1 MNGANLSG
9 AIDVIVVELPNGD
22 LVSTPFH
29 VRFGKYGVFYSGD
42 KVIDIK
48 INGQDIVNLEMK
60 LTDSGVGYFVTQD
73 DEYSNLMTEKNENSD
88 KDNEKII
95 ENNEDNSNPYNNNNK
110 QCQDIK
116 DDKIQDNNIS
126 IVVTE
131 SPENNDNSKIVDNKT
146 KFLKSLPFNNS
157 IFSMRKNRSLP
168 DLTSLSNLS
177 KEQDFN
183 QHNVQNNIIDFSNY
197 KTSRFDDMIDSGG
210 LSEADV
216 DNLDD
221 KDFLSI
227 RNNGNKS
234 GKFRSYGDIAIHRK
248 QSDSTILYMKPQ
260 INFFRGA
267 DLQKHKEI
275 KYDEYFKKNEGNI
288 NKKCRKNDVKKSDNE
303 YDGDVDDDDDIKQS
317 IIGNSSSISLIG
329 EAALS
334 DSEVDYD
341 GRNNSNLQEVVE
353 HGEWKWGE
361 IPKTKE
367 EEAAN
372 KELLRKKKGVENEVN
387 KKKKQDKRRSG
398 WNFWP
403 FKREVVDDNSDD
415 ENQRS
420 KRIKQ
425 DESITV
431 EDLQAYINNPEKY
444 DKYMGSTKFESDKKP
459 KRDVL
464 VSATDSG
471 NHSAIL
477 SNTTS
482 TVTTPTS
489 TDAMYINFDSDG
501 GKNLGSLSD
510 GIYDDDIITPTED
523 NKQIINA
530 KKIEFSGKQR
540 IPSDTSISS
549 LPDPFYK
556 DECDSKNFDINDKY
570 NITGKKHFSQS
581 LPKDES
587 PLSLRIDIEGST
599 SSTIPPP
606 SPLSPPLS
614 PPLENKCNIFKQTL
628 RLTSSQLKSLNLHY
642 GSNEAHFSI
651 TTKYQGTSWCSC
663 HIYLFHWYDK
673 LIISDIDGTITKSD
687 ILGHVIPAIGGQW
700 AHSGVTKLYQRIKN
714 NGYKM
719 VYLSSRAIGQSYT
732 TKNYLKNVNQNSEVL
747 PDGPVLL
754 CPDSIITA
762 FRREVIERRPEEF
775 KIACLS
781 DLKALFPKELESNPF
796 VAGFGN
802 RDTDVK
808 SYLAVGIPHNKILIV
823 NPNGD
828 VKCSDKMGI
837 SFSTNY
843 SAMAIETVDYMFP
856 PLINVEEKIID
867 NPNISKEDKKNL
879 DNDNKIN
886 NSLTEENSDLQSLE
900 NVEGKDNISS
910 KTYVSPLQTSFK
922 HSTTSSSFT
931 FWRIPPNTDLI

>member
-22 LVSTPFH
+22 LISTPFH

-48 INGQDIVNLEMK
+48 INGRDILNLEMK
-60 LTDSGVGYFVTQD
+60 LTESGVGYFVTQD
-73 DEYSNLMTEKNENSD
+73 EDDKNITTTEKDESSN
-88 KDNEKII
+88 KDIDTIVEVN
-95 ENNEDNSNPYNNNNK
+95 DATPNPYNNNNK
-110 QCQDIK
+110 QTQDSK
-116 DDKIQDNNIS
+116 EDKPQDSNIS
-126 IVVTE
+126 IVLTDAE
-131 SPENNDNSKIVDNKT
+131 GADTSKVVDDNKT

-177 KEQDFN
+177 RERDFN
-183 QHNVQNNIIDFSNY
+183 QDNSQISTDFSNY
-197 KTSRFDDMIDSGG
+197 KTSKFDSMTNYGG
-210 LSEADV
+210 LSEAEF
-216 DNLDD
+216 DNMDRE
-221 KDFLSI
+221 DFLPIS
-227 RNNGNKS
+227 NNGNKS
-234 GKFRSYGDIAIHRK
+234 QKFRSYGDIAIYRK
-248 QSDSTILYMKPQ
+248 QSDSRILCMKSHT
-260 INFFRGA
+260 NFFRGA
-267 DLQKHKEI
+267 DLQKHSEIRQDKYLKKSEGTIINNKCSKGDIKE
-275 KYDEYFKKNEGNI
+275 
-288 NKKCRKNDVKKSDNE
+288 SDNE
-303 YDGDVDDDDDIKQS
+303 YDGDVDDDNDVKPT
-317 IIGNSSSISLIG
+317 IIRNNSNINLIG

-341 GRNNSNLQEVVE
+341 GRNKANLQEVVE

-367 EEAAN
+367 EEAAAN
-372 KELLRKKKGVENEVN
+372 KELLRKKKGGDGEIN

-403 FKREVVDDNSDD
+403 FNREVVDDNSDD
-415 ENQRS
+415 ENQCS

-444 DKYMGSTKFESDKKP
+444 DKYMGSTKIDHSKKP
-459 KRDVL
+459 KREVL

-501 GKNLGSLSD
+501 GGKNLGSSSD
-510 GIYDDDIITPTED
+510 GIYDDDIITPTD
-523 NKQIINA
+523 NSKTIINS
-530 KKIEFSGKQR
+530 KDMEFRGKQR

-556 DECDSKNFDINDKY
+556 DECDKKN
-570 NITGKKHFSQS
+570 FSQS
-581 LPKDES
+581 LPKDDS

-606 SPLSPPLS
+606 PSPISPPLS
-614 PPLENKCNIFKQTL
+614 PPIEDNCSMFKQTL
-628 RLTSSQLKSLNLHY
+628 RLTSQQLKSLNLHY

-663 HIYLFHWYDK
+663 HIYLYHWYDK

-719 VYLSSRAIGQSYT
+719 IYLSSRAIGQSYT

-781 DLKALFPKELESNPF
+781 DVKALFPKELESNPF

-843 SAMAIETVDYMFP
+843 SAMAMETVDYMFP
-856 PLINVEEKIID
+856 PLINIEEKR
-867 NPNISKEDKKNL
+867 ISNSSMGNSKAKDEEKKVNNTSSIEENL
-879 DNDNKIN
+879 DEQL
-886 NSLTEENSDLQSLE
+886 SE
-900 NVEGKDNISS
+900 NVEKKDTTLTT
-910 KTYVSPLQTSFK
+910 TYVSPLQTSFK

-931 FWRIPPNTDLI
+931 FWRIPPNTDLT